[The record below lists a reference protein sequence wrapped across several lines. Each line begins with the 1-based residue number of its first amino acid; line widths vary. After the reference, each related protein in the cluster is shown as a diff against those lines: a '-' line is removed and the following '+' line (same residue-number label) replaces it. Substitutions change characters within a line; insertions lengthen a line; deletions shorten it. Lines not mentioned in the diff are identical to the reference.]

1 MLMCKYNLFIVMCK
15 DEYREL
21 YVSKEPILGSTCSV
35 YCASRGT
42 CVIHEKK
49 EDWTNRYS
57 KFQFL
62 FCRISKQGL
71 KP

>member
-15 DEYREL
+15 NEYREL

-49 EDWTNRYS
+49 
-57 KFQFL
+57 KK
-62 FCRISKQGL
+62 IGL
-71 KP
+71 TGIQNSSSFFAESQSRT